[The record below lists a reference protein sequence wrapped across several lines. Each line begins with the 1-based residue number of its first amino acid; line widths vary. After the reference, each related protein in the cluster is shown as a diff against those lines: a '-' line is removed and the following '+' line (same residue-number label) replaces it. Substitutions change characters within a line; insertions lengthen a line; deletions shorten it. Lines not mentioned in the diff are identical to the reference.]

1 MKSKVLMSF
10 MLVFCIVAIGNAQQ
24 KKIKEEQVPK
34 VVYSAFGQQYPDA
47 TVVQWEV
54 PECDCYEDWVG
65 AWETEM
71 SAEYPQE
78 YEDPDAFYVT
88 FKYKNDE
95 RRSIFYKNGQWMQT
109 RSKINKERLPKPIL
123 AAVQESEYRDWE
135 IADNAF
141 IIETPTVD
149 GKVDLYYKVYLKG
162 GIKRHVLRV
171 GVDGRP
177 IPKSTLFE

>member
-95 RRSIFYKNGQWMQT
+95 RRSIF
-109 RSKINKERLPKPIL
+109 L
-123 AAVQESEYRDWE
+123 QEW
-135 IADNAF
+135 
-141 IIETPTVD
+141 TVD
-149 GKVDLYYKVYLKG
+149 ANKVQDQQGRAAKTHSG
-162 GIKRHVLRV
+162 SGERIRV
-171 GVDGRP
+171 PRLGN
-177 IPKSTLFE
+177 S